1 MSKLV
6 NMDALSAAST
16 RAQNAISEVAELAVE
31 AASAEYYSASI
42 PTSAWVSNTDTTIAN
57 EGYAYMANVS
67 ITDITANDG
76 SSTDIAVSSR
86 STAVSCGMA
95 NISQTLSGYVRFY
108 SKTVPDS
115 AITVQIQVMRVA
127 TS

>member
-42 PTSAWVSNTDTTIAN
+42 PTTAWVTNTDTAIAN
-57 EGYAYMANVS
+57 EGYEYMANVS
-67 ITDITANDG
+67 VTDITANDG
-76 SSTDIAVSSR
+76 SSTDIAVASR

-108 SKTVPDS
+108 SKTVPES
-115 AITVQIQVMRVA
+115 AITVQIQVMRVV
-127 TS
+127 SS

>member
-16 RAQNAISEVAELAVE
+16 RAQTAISEVAELAVE
-31 AASAEYYSASI
+31 AASAEYYSANI
-42 PTSAWVSNTDTTIAN
+42 PTTAWVSNTDTTIAN
-57 EGYAYMANVS
+57 EGYAYMANVAV
-67 ITDITANDG
+67 TDITANDG

-95 NISQTLSGYVRFY
+95 NISQTLAGYVRFY
-108 SKTVPDS
+108 SKTVPES

-127 TS
+127 AS

>member
-108 SKTVPDS
+108 SKTVPEA